1 MSPLRRCKMRV
12 DDLPLRRRFGEI
24 VRYHR
29 DRLEISQEELGFRGE
44 LHRNDAGLFE
54 RAARLPKLEVLLK
67 LAAALEVRPCELVK
81 GISWRNGYCK
91 RGAFEFRSVKP
102 KPVRRRRPEERTYG
116 PAPGYYEIAG
126 EFFTKS
132 EASL

>member
-1 MSPLRRCKMRV
+1 MRV
-12 DDLPLRRRFGEI
+12 DDLPLRRRLGEA

-29 DRLEISQEELGFRGE
+29 KRLEISQEELGFRGD

-81 GISWRNGYCK
+81 GISWRNGFVK
-91 RGAFEFRSVKP
+91 RGEFEFQPVKP
-102 KPVRRRRPEERTYG
+102 KPVRRREPEERTYG
-116 PAPGYYEIAG
+116 PAPGFYEIAG

-132 EASL
+132 EVPL